1 MSNYVRLIAAIV
13 VCFYTTTARFVS
25 GFSPL
30 SNTYTTSN
38 HHHRTASYNT
48 NAAPP
53 HLNTYDHHHHQNT
66 LTSSSSHK
74 QQQKHTKKSSS
85 SLNLFPEDQSTAFLL
100 AEVETWRQYVPL
112 VVALGVI
119 TDILLGNPL
128 ANMAMAPMRDATID
142 NNDDDVVAADGTTTK
157 KKKKKFVKNP
167 SERIDTDAIVR
178 QLCKRHVIPW
188 ICVHFWRKIN
198 QTRINTKICGKK
210 LIRWRRSLILKRTI
224 RIEFEVYFTR
234 IHYM

>member
-1 MSNYVRLIAAIV
+1 MSNYVRLTAAIV

-167 SERIDTDAIVR
+167 SERIDTDAIGKAAVQKAR
-178 QLCKRHVIPW
+178 YSMDLRTFLEENKSDEDKYEDM
-188 ICVHFWRKIN
+188 RK
-198 QTRINTKICGKK
+198 KIDKMAQ
-210 LIRWRRSLILKRTI
+210 
-224 RIEFEVYFTR
+224 EFDSKTNDSD
-234 IHYM
+234 